1 MGFIKRGLWPKPRAQ
16 SKTSSSPGPGTPGRS
31 FDADCLAECRDRV
44 TRPFAEGNV
53 GFDHLERIGRN
64 RLGMD
69 GYEHRRRN
77 ILGPNFRDTSRNA
90 GSS

>member
-1 MGFIKRGLWPKPRAQ
+1 MPIAWQNVAIVSHAPSPR
-16 SKTSSSPGPGTPGRS
+16 RN
-31 FDADCLAECRDRV
+31 DD
-44 TRPFAEGNV
+44 
-53 GFDHLERIGRN
+53 FDHLERIGRN